1 MQREFFARP
10 LTPDLWPDFETVM
23 GPQGACYGC
32 WCTYFRMTAAER
44 KQASAAE
51 KKAFMRARVERQPP
65 PGVIGYIDGEPF
77 GWVQVG
83 PRADVPNW
91 NSHRTV
97 SRPLNEADAEDP
109 GIWAV
114 SCFMMTSRK
123 RGQGLSH
130 ALLGAAMDFARE
142 SGARLVEACP
152 IERTRQSKSVG
163 LYVGPVNIFI
173 AAGFEAVAQRKAGRP
188 LMRLALGSAVQPAI

>member
-1 MQREFFARP
+1 MQGEFFARP
-10 LTPDLWPDFETVM
+10 LTPDLWADFEVVM

-32 WCTYFRMTAAER
+32 WCTYFRMSAAER
-44 KQASAAE
+44 KEASAAE
-51 KKAFMRARVERQPP
+51 KKAFMQARVERQPP

-91 NSHRTV
+91 NSPRTL
-97 SRPLNEADAEDP
+97 SRPLNEADANDP
-109 GIWAV
+109 QVWAV
-114 SCFMMTSRK
+114 SCFMMTNRR

-130 ALLGAAMDFARE
+130 ALLGAAVDFARQ

-152 IERTRQSKSVG
+152 MERAKQSKSVS
-163 LYVGPVNIFI
+163 LFVGPVNIFA
-173 AAGFEAVAQRKAGRP
+173 AAGFEEVAQRKAGRP
-188 LMRLALGSAVQPAI
+188 LMRLVLDVAA